1 MTKDGDE
8 KVSDSGQRNK
18 MKEEEKEEEN
28 ILQNWYKKRRL
39 SLVVIYVHN
48 CLYMFEIS
56 AINISAF
63 YYFKYTLK
71 SPNPRLYF
79 SLVTTAV
86 FVLAPFSAVLVG
98 RYVDRT
104 RDLRKTLFVSTLFN
118 VAGNLMYIFPVYDWF
133 PIAGRILCGVPEG
146 IKSAFKGVYILVL
159 FTYYKNCYVLELFC
173 MKQFINN

>member
-28 ILQNWYKKRRL
+28 ILQNWYKKKKL
-39 SLVVIYVHN
+39 SLVIIYMHD

-56 AINISAF
+56 AVSVSAF
-63 YYFKYTLK
+63 YYFKYTIK

-86 FVLAPFSAVLVG
+86 FVLAPFSSVLVG

-104 RDLRKTLFVSTLFN
+104 RDLRKTLFVLAIFN
-118 VAGNLMYIFPVYDWF
+118 VVGNLMYIFLHFMIGSRLLVEYC
-133 PIAGRILCGVPEG
+133 AGIRA
-146 IKSAFKGVYILVL
+146 SFKGVYI
-159 FTYYKNCYVLELFC
+159 Y
-173 MKQFINN
+173 